1 MYPKSRSRTSWAH
14 LTEMLFTLAN
24 RVKPPELPGLRG
36 SRYRANKTPVES
48 GFFLFTIYKVY
59 KCSLSTDRSDV
70 LWHADTLQPQ
80 DINDKAHHILTD
92 ICGIEYFQRIVN
104 IRGNLVRSVSLIR
117 SFTFTTQPG
126 PTPSIG
132 HSVPHSHEL
141 RAQHRRENRHDWNQ
155 NQILFNLY
163 VHRKCSW
170 LVQKSKSAMIGFLYP
185 QSLN

>member
-1 MYPKSRSRTSWAH
+1 MWSLNLARHVCFLTTSATP
-14 LTEMLFTLAN
+14 LLSLYNLQRFYIY
-24 RVKPPELPGLRG
+24 LPR
-36 SRYRANKTPVES
+36 
-48 GFFLFTIYKVY
+48 
-59 KCSLSTDRSDV
+59 DRNEV
-70 LWHADTLQPQ
+70 LWDTDTLRMNWVGVSTTRCKRQSASHSYWHPWHQ
-80 DINDKAHHILTD
+80 VLPRDRQYPWN
-92 ICGIEYFQRIVN
+92 R
-104 IRGNLVRSVSLIR
+104 VRSVSRLD
-117 SFTFTTQPG
+117 SFAFTTQPG

-132 HSVPHSHEL
+132 QSVTHSHEL